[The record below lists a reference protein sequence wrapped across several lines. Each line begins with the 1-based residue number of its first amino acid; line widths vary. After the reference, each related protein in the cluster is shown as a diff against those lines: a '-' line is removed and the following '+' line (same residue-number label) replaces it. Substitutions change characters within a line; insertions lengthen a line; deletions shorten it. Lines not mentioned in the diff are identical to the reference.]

1 MHAKDILTNRYVML
15 FIFIILIV
23 EGILSKLGSAFFSFI
38 LAVFTLNGIAPAA
51 GNLFAQIVAVPY
63 TSQVIILQG
72 LYQFETTIPNDSFGS
87 VLIIAGILTFFLSF
101 LIIYDLIEIIT
112 PRPMKNLMTGLTIH
126 HIILSI
132 VILFLVIIIGSAV
145 TGHFSLNPIFGF
157 TAFLHAPSGFHQYI
171 INTIKGYN
179 STTGVLV

>member
-72 LYQFETTIPNDSFGS
+72 LYQF
-87 VLIIAGILTFFLSF
+87 
-101 LIIYDLIEIIT
+101 
-112 PRPMKNLMTGLTIH
+112 
-126 HIILSI
+126 
-132 VILFLVIIIGSAV
+132 
-145 TGHFSLNPIFGF
+145 
-157 TAFLHAPSGFHQYI
+157 
-171 INTIKGYN
+171 
-179 STTGVLV
+179 